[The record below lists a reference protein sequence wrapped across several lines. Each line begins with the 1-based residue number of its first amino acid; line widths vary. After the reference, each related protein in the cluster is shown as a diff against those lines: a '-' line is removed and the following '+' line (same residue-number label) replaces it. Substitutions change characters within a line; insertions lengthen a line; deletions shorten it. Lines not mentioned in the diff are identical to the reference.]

1 MGTVLAIGAL
11 VLLVGCHLA
20 YCNWLTNGIKPR
32 TFRTRIPAGDL
43 RQIFQEKVARAGW
56 KIVDD
61 GNPMVAQSSLA
72 TGVRQQI
79 SLDLVARDG
88 HTVVQVGP
96 QRWVTSWGV
105 PKKGHTIRMRL
116 ASFVEAVRYRDR
128 SIDVRVREL
137 HGR

>member
-43 RQIFQEKVARAGW
+43 RQIFREKVARAGW

-61 GNPMVAQSSLA
+61 GAGGCSVVSEAMNKVPFAFFSNHDAAFGQAESALRMAAKGAGIRESLP
-72 TGVRQQI
+72 GI
-79 SLDLVARDG
+79 D
-88 HTVVQVGP
+88 TV
-96 QRWVTSWGV
+96 
-105 PKKGHTIRMRL
+105 
-116 ASFVEAVRYRDR
+116 
-128 SIDVRVREL
+128 
-137 HGR
+137 